1 MSGYDE
7 AVGPS
12 TDAVSHSGLLRKLMA
27 VVRVEFRADVLFFD
41 PTDAVFGNGVC
52 QVGGCGRL
60 AYGHGLCQGHRQ
72 RWVGQG
78 RPDLHAFAAST
89 DPRWRQQQPN
99 MVCQVDGCG
108 YGSARGGLCFLHA
121 QRWER
126 GGRPELAA
134 WLAEPPAVKQ
144 PPKSAICHIVHCGLW
159 PYAAHPFC
167 YSHYR
172 TWRANGYPDIDAFA
186 RGFAEPAVTA
196 DESIRLGRLAP
207 QLRLEVQYALQCR
220 HDERTT
226 KTLPA
231 VVTQVVRILA
241 DRSAAS
247 LLDVTEQQWRDQIGR
262 SMPNA
267 RALVVYARRRVED
280 LFHAGGWEDEYPR
293 DVWHLRRLGFDGN
306 QVLRFDAIPQPVIRG
321 LAKRW
326 LRWRLATGLGLEVVR
341 RGLRSLTRF
350 ARFCDRIGITSLTG
364 IDRLVLE
371 RYLAD
376 LHAELA
382 GSQRES
388 DQIGQLSSFF
398 HTIRVQR
405 WDDSLPATAMFFT
418 EDHPRRPE
426 RLPRALAEQVMA
438 QVEHPDNL
446 DRWNNPAYR
455 LVTLILIRCG
465 LRVNDALRLLP
476 DCVITDHEGA
486 PYLRYLN
493 HKMKREALV
502 PIDEELQALIAT
514 QRDQAASMTF
524 LFPRLTKNPD
534 GHAATSSST
543 YRLAL
548 YRWLARCD
556 IRDEHGRPVRF
567 VPHQWRHTL
576 GTRLINRDVPQ
587 DVVRRILDH
596 DSAEMTSHYARL
608 QDKTVRRHWEQ
619 ARKVNVSGDT
629 VTLDPDGPLAEAA
642 WAKQRLSRAT
652 QALPNGYCGLPVAK
666 SCPHANSCL
675 ACPMFLTTTEFLPQH
690 RQHHQQ
696 TLQIISKAEAGG
708 QTRMVEMNR
717 QVADNLE
724 KIITALETDEDEQ
737 QVADAS

>member
-1 MSGYDE
+1 
-7 AVGPS
+7 
-12 TDAVSHSGLLRKLMA
+12 
-27 VVRVEFRADVLFFD
+27 
-41 PTDAVFGNGVC
+41 
-52 QVGGCGRL
+52 
-60 AYGHGLCQGHRQ
+60 
-72 RWVGQG
+72 
-78 RPDLHAFAAST
+78 
-89 DPRWRQQQPN
+89 
-99 MVCQVDGCG
+99 
-108 YGSARGGLCFLHA
+108 
-121 QRWER
+121 
-126 GGRPELAA
+126 
-134 WLAEPPAVKQ
+134 
-144 PPKSAICHIVHCGLW
+144 
-159 PYAAHPFC
+159 
-167 YSHYR
+167 
-172 TWRANGYPDIDAFA
+172 
-186 RGFAEPAVTA
+186 
-196 DESIRLGRLAP
+196 
-207 QLRLEVQYALQCR
+207 
-220 HDERTT
+220 
-226 KTLPA
+226 
-231 VVTQVVRILA
+231 
-241 DRSAAS
+241 
-247 LLDVTEQQWRDQIGR
+247 
-262 SMPNA
+262 
-267 RALVVYARRRVED
+267 
-280 LFHAGGWEDEYPR
+280 
-293 DVWHLRRLGFDGN
+293 
-306 QVLRFDAIPQPVIRG
+306 
-321 LAKRW
+321 
-326 LRWRLATGLGLEVVR
+326 
-341 RGLRSLTRF
+341 
-350 ARFCDRIGITSLTG
+350 
-364 IDRLVLE
+364 
-371 RYLAD
+371 
-376 LHAELA
+376 
-382 GSQRES
+382 
-388 DQIGQLSSFF
+388 
-398 HTIRVQR
+398 
-405 WDDSLPATAMFFT
+405 MFFT

-446 DRWNNPAYR
+446 DRWNNPTYR

-524 LFPRLTKNPD
+524 LFPRPTKNPD

-608 QDKTVRRHWEQ
+608 HDTTVRRHWEQ

-629 VTLDPDGPLAEAA
+629 VTLDPDGPLAEVA